1 LPKREFNFLR
11 IHFPAVFA
19 CGCDRLTSFFSG
31 RAPAGARP
39 MLSGERLT
47 RSATGT
53 PIRINSPAV
62 IKKFH
67 NANPCLDAEGEQ
79 LCDESSADAD
89 GAADQGHRQGPA
101 PDEPA
106 IGEKQGECM
115 KPAEKDNEITPG

>member
-1 LPKREFNFLR
+1 
-11 IHFPAVFA
+11 
-19 CGCDRLTSFFSG
+19 
-31 RAPAGARP
+31 

-79 LCDESSADAD
+79 LCDESSADPD